1 MIKFY
6 KMVEVEESTIK
17 NGEPLII
24 SHIPEIDEENN
35 GIKKH
40 CYVRDGNVID
50 YQTVSSLGSIKVLN
64 LHNLTS
70 KLNQREVI
78 VKMYTKDIIEMVESS
93 LKIAGFNAGSILY
106 KIIME
111 KITLSCSLIDKL
123 QEALTLSES
132 YNKELK
138 EGYEKIVK
146 NLDNQIRLLEV
157 I

>member
-1 MIKFY
+1 
-6 KMVEVEESTIK
+6 
-17 NGEPLII
+17 
-24 SHIPEIDEENN
+24 
-35 GIKKH
+35 
-40 CYVRDGNVID
+40 
-50 YQTVSSLGSIKVLN
+50 
-64 LHNLTS
+64 
-70 KLNQREVI
+70 
-78 VKMYTKDIIEMVESS
+78 MYTKDIIEMVESS
-93 LKIAGFNAGSILY
+93 LKIAGINAGNTLY